1 MQAMWGK
8 PARSARLATMGVEL
22 SRTAQVRLRWM
33 DFYRKNKN
41 VALTCRHFGISRQ
54 TFYRWLKRYE
64 PLDLTTLE
72 ERSHCPRR
80 RRQPTWS
87 FPLAE
92 KVLLLRLQ
100 FPRWGKDKLAVLL
113 RRQKVSISVSMVG
126 RILTRLQQQGR
137 LVEPPRSGV
146 PGSRRAL
153 RPRPYAVRKP
163 KQYAASE
170 PGDLVEV
177 DSLDVRPIPGVVF
190 KQFTARDVVS
200 RWDVIQAHPRA
211 TAQTAAQFL
220 DTLQHRMPFPI
231 RAVQVDGG
239 SEFAAEFE
247 QACQQRGLHL
257 FVLPPR
263 SPKLNGAVER
273 ANRTHTEEFYQVTA
287 CSLEMKKLNR
297 ELRQWERIYNT
308 VRPHQALGYLTP
320 LQFLR
325 QTSSQRKE

>member
-1 MQAMWGK
+1 MQAKWGK

-137 LVEPPRSGV
+137 LVEPPRTRS
-146 PGSRRAL
+146 SRIASRSAASSL
-153 RPRPYAVRKP
+153 CCAKTQAVRGFG
-163 KQYAASE
+163 ARR
-170 PGDLVEV
+170 PG
-177 DSLDVRPIPGVVF
+177 R
-190 KQFTARDVVS
+190 S
-200 RWDVIQAHPRA
+200 R
-211 TAQTAAQFL
+211 
-220 DTLQHRMPFPI
+220 
-231 RAVQVDGG
+231 
-239 SEFAAEFE
+239 
-247 QACQQRGLHL
+247 
-257 FVLPPR
+257 
-263 SPKLNGAVER
+263 
-273 ANRTHTEEFYQVTA
+273 
-287 CSLEMKKLNR
+287 
-297 ELRQWERIYNT
+297 
-308 VRPHQALGYLTP
+308 
-320 LQFLR
+320 
-325 QTSSQRKE
+325 